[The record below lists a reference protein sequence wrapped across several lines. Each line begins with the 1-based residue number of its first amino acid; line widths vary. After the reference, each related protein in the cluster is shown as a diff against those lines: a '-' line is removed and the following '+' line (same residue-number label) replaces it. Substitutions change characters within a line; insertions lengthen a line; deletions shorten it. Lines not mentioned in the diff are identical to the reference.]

1 MAEARP
7 DVSVVVPVYNGEA
20 TVGRTVSDVR
30 AAFAGKAALEVVLV
44 DDGSADGSAAACARL
59 AGDGMGR
66 TVFLRLARNFG
77 EHNAVMAGLR
87 HAAGAFAV
95 VIDDDLQ
102 HDPADA
108 VRLFE
113 AARDGGKDL
122 VYGALTTRE
131 HSWWRTAGSALNGW
145 VATLLLGK
153 PRGLYLSS
161 FKCMSRWLIDE
172 VCRYKGPYPYID
184 GLALRC
190 TANLT
195 SIPVAHRAR
204 AEGRS
209 GYTPRKLLRLWLSV
223 FVNFSVLPLRLS
235 AGLGFAMVGLGALL
249 AFEAVAERLVG
260 PAVPPGW
267 SYLAVV
273 ILVFS
278 GVQLLILGLLGEYL
292 GRLYMASS
300 ETPQYAVRERLGP
313 PA

>member
-1 MAEARP
+1 MAETRP
-7 DVSVVVPVYNGEA
+7 DVSVVVPVFNGEA
-20 TVGRTVSDVR
+20 TVARTVADVR
-30 AAFAGKAALEVVLV
+30 AAFAGKASLEVVLI
-44 DDGSADGSAAACARL
+44 DDGSSDASAAACSRL
-59 AGDGMGR
+59 AADGMGR
-66 TVFLRLARNFG
+66 TVFVRLARNFG

-87 HAAGAFAV
+87 HAAGAYAV
-95 VIDDDLQ
+95 IIDDDLQ

-113 AARDGGKDL
+113 AAQDGGKDL

-131 HSWWRTAGSALNGW
+131 HSWWRNAGSRLNGW
-145 VATLLLGK
+145 MATLLLGK
-153 PRGLYLSS
+153 PPGLYLSS
-161 FKCMSRWLIDE
+161 FKCMSRWLVDE

-195 SIPVAHRAR
+195 SIQVSHRPR

-209 GYTPRKLLRLWLSV
+209 GYTVRKLLRLWLSV

-235 AGLGFAMVGLGALL
+235 AGLGFSMVGLGALL
-249 AFEAVAERLVG
+249 AFEAVAERLLG
-260 PAVPPGW
+260 RAVPPGW
-267 SYLAVV
+267 SYLAVI

-300 ETPQYAVRERLGP
+300 ETPQYAVRERQGP
-313 PA
+313 TA